1 VLKFIKNSELIMI
14 TIVLNGEAY
23 ECAKEQTLAQLI
35 SALQLSGQAIAV
47 AVNRQIVARGAWTG
61 QILQMQDKVD
71 VVRAI
76 GGG

>member
-1 VLKFIKNSELIMI
+1 MI
-14 TIVLNGEAY
+14 TIVLNGAAY

-35 SALQLSGQAIAV
+35 SALQLDGQAIAV
-47 AVNRQIVARGAWTG
+47 AVNRQIVARVAWTG
-61 QILQMQDKVD
+61 HILQMQDKVD